1 MQQISGKFN
10 TGDNFELKSSISNK
24 DEKGSKMNSS
34 FSHSIS
40 SGSLNCDK
48 CQSQPM
54 AEILIVDDSMFNLI
68 PLELILSEIYGLKVD
83 KASNGL
89 QAVNLY
95 R

>member
-1 MQQISGKFN
+1 
-10 TGDNFELKSSISNK
+10 
-24 DEKGSKMNSS
+24 
-34 FSHSIS
+34 
-40 SGSLNCDK
+40 
-48 CQSQPM
+48 M